1 LILHREHLL
10 VDSGNNL
17 IAQALCLPLACSITV
32 AQPMPLLLPFEF
44 LRFPIQDPDPIP
56 DVPVG
61 PVAILLQHRRHLMF
75 SLCHSFS
82 CEWLGKD

>member
-1 LILHREHLL
+1 LILHREYLL
-10 VDSGNNL
+10 IDSGYDL
-17 IAQALCLPLACSITV
+17 VAQALCLPLARSITV
-32 AQPMPLLLPFEF
+32 AQPMPLLLSFEL
-44 LRFPIQDPDPIP
+44 LRFPIQNPDPIP

-61 PVAILLQHRRHLMF
+61 PVAVLPQHGRHLMF